1 MKIPENMRFN
11 VAFDVSDTGGSG
23 LFNGK
28 FNSLAGFLNMHV
40 ADGIAADNI
49 KLALVIHGKASAD
62 LLNEKAFQQ
71 MLESSNPN
79 QAILQLLLKHNVQ
92 IFICGQSAAFYD
104 FNNADLID
112 GVQMALSAMTAHAIL
127 QPQQGYQLNPL

>member
-28 FNSLAGFLNMHV
+28 FNSLARFLNMHV

-49 KLALVIHGKASAD
+49 KLALVIHDKASAD

-71 MLESSNPN
+71 KLESSNQN

-92 IFICGQSAAFYD
+92 IFLCGQSAFYD

-112 GVQMALSAMTAHAIL
+112 GV
-127 QPQQGYQLNPL
+127 